1 MAPARD
7 VGFVLIG
14 DARAAA
20 VEGDFARFCEVEDE
34 FVAVVDEA
42 RGVDGFE
49 MARADDFSGAGFD
62 GDGFDPVEGVLEDEE
77 RRRTVC

>member
-1 MAPARD
+1 MAPTGD

-20 VEGDFARFCEVEDE
+20 VEGDFSGFCEVEDE

-49 MARADDFSGAGFD
+49 VTCADDFSGAGFD